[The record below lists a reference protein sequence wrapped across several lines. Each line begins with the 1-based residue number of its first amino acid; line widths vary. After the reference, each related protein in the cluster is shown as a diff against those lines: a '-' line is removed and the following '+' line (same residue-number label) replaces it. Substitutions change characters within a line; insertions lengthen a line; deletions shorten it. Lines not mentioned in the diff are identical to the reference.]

1 MNDNRRLH
9 LTEVLEQLEAILS
22 GFFAG
27 GEEEFVPGKTKI
39 RLALPSYDQKEVLQ
53 VLESLLSKNL
63 TLNQKISGKVM
74 NFENLWA
81 QFINVQQAVMVNSGS
96 SANLLALNVLSNPLL
111 AKRLK
116 PSDEIITPALTWST
130 TVSPIFNIQAVPVWV
145 DIAGPD
151 YLAMDAARIEEAIT
165 EKTRAIMPVHLL
177 GYPCDMKAIMDIA
190 RRHDL
195 YVIEDACE
203 AHGAEIDGGKA
214 GSFGDISTFS
224 FFFSHHLSTIEGG
237 MLLTNNNEFAEI
249 ARTMRSEGIMRNAKE
264 ASWIRKYAEE
274 YGDLDPN
281 YLFANIGFNFRPTEL
296 QGGFGLEQFKKFP
309 SFLRQ
314 RTENCEFFLK
324 TFEAHLDYLIP
335 PRLPPRI
342 KHAWFA
348 YPVILRPNTPFT
360 ARDFRAFLE
369 QKGIE
374 TRSIMSGDFRRQ
386 PLYKLFKSREQGS
399 LKHAEFVHDHGFFFG
414 NHAGIGKAQREYIA
428 ECFSRFFG
436 KSS

>member
-1 MNDNRRLH
+1 MMNNRPPRLD
-9 LTEVLEQLEAILS
+9 EVLAQLEAILS
-22 GFFAG
+22 GFFNG
-27 GEEEFVPGKTKI
+27 KEEEFIPGKTKI

-63 TLNQKISGKVM
+63 TLNQKVAGKVM

-81 QFINVQQAVMVNSGS
+81 QYIDVQQGVMVNSGS

-111 AKRLK
+111 PKKLK

-130 TVSPIFNIQAVPVWV
+130 TVSPIYNIQAVPVLV
-145 DIAGPD
+145 DITGPD
-151 YLAMDAARIEEAIT
+151 YLTIDVERIEEAIT

-190 RRHDL
+190 ERHDL

-203 AHGAEIDGGKA
+203 AHGAEIYGRKA

-237 MLLTNNNEFAEI
+237 MLMTNNNEFAEI
-249 ARTMRSEGIMRNAKE
+249 ARTMRSQGIMRNVKE
-264 ASWIRKYAEE
+264 ASWVRKYTEE

-281 YLFANIGFNFRPTEL
+281 YLFANIGFNLRPTEL
-296 QGGFGLEQFKKFP
+296 QGGFGLEQLKKFP
-309 SFLRQ
+309 TFLRK
-314 RTENCEFFLK
+314 RAENCEFFLK
-324 TFEAHLDYLIP
+324 AFETHEDHLIF
-335 PRLPPRI
+335 PRLLPHI

-348 YPVILRPNTPFT
+348 YPVMLRAGAPFT
-360 ARDFRAFLE
+360 VRDFRLFLE

-374 TRSIMSGDFRRQ
+374 TRPIMSGDLRRQ
-386 PLYKLFKSREQGS
+386 PVYKIFKTREHGS
-399 LKHAEFVHDHGFFFG
+399 LRHTEFVHDHGFFFG
-414 NHAGIGKAQREYIA
+414 NHAGIGKTQREYIA
-428 ECFSRFFG
+428 ECFNQFFRRS
-436 KSS
+436 K